1 MTILAGL
8 DIGGTKCAVC
18 LGAVDEDGVRVLG
31 KRRFPTPP
39 TPPAALAR
47 FEQELAWLLHEHG
60 MPAGEGAPQS
70 AGGVPFRPASG
81 VPAPAEGSR
90 RVAALAWIGI
100 SCGGPLDSRAGLVLS
115 PANLPGWDR
124 IDVVTPLAARFGV
137 PVALQNDAN
146 ACALAEWQWGAGR
159 GCRNM
164 IFLTFGTGMGAGLIL
179 DGRLYS
185 GTNELAGE
193 VGHLRLAPD
202 GPLGYGKA
210 GSFEGFCSGSGIANL
225 ARSRAE
231 ESLRRHEVPLY
242 CPTLADLPAVTA
254 EKVGLAAQAGDPVAL
269 EVFDVVARRLGQGLA
284 LLVDILNPQRIVIGS
299 IWGRQRSLLEAVTLR
314 VLQEE
319 ALPLA
324 LSVCQVVPAGLGESV
339 GDLAS
344 LSVALN
350 ALRTAG

>member
-1 MTILAGL
+1 MTVLAGI

-18 LGAVDEDGVRVLG
+18 LGEAEEDRVRVLG
-31 KRRFPTPP
+31 KRRFPTPS
-39 TPPAALAR
+39 TPADTLAR
-47 FEQELAWLLHEHG
+47 FVEQLAGLLEELSITTPG
-60 MPAGEGAPQS
+60 GAHRQGTPGAAVGAAS
-70 AGGVPFRPASG
+70 RPG
-81 VPAPAEGSR
+81 
-90 RVAALAWIGI
+90 LACIGI
-100 SCGGPLDSRAGLVLS
+100 SCGGPLDSRAGLILS

-124 IDVVTPLAARFGV
+124 IDVFTPFAERFGV

-159 GCRNM
+159 GCQNV

-210 GSFEGFCSGSGIANL
+210 GSFEGFCSGGGIANL
-225 ARSRAE
+225 ARSQAE
-231 ESLRRHEVPLY
+231 ASLLRHQVPLY
-242 CPTLADLPAVTA
+242 CPTLEDLPGVSA
-254 EKVGLAAQAGDPVAL
+254 EKVGQAAQAGDPVAL
-269 EVFDVVARRLGQGLA
+269 EVFDMVAWRLGQGLA

-299 IWGRQRSLLEAVTLR
+299 IWGRQRALLEAATLR

-344 LSVALN
+344 LGVALN
-350 ALRTAG
+350 ALRMMGLKGVCPWP

>member
-1 MTILAGL
+1 MTILAGI

-18 LGAVDEDGVRVLG
+18 LGAADEDGVRVLG
-31 KRRFPTPP
+31 KRRFPTPA
-39 TPPAALAR
+39 TPPETLAR
-47 FEQELAWLLHEHG
+47 FELELAGLLEEQG
-60 MPAGEGAPQS
+60 IAAGAGASSPEVLAAGS
-70 AGGVPFRPASG
+70 AAESRAGR
-81 VPAPAEGSR
+81 APGGSR
-90 RVAALAWIGI
+90 LACIGI
-100 SCGGPLDSRAGLVLS
+100 SCGGPLDSQAGLILS

-124 IDVVTPLAARFGV
+124 IDVVTPFAARFGV

-210 GSFEGFCSGSGIANL
+210 GSFEGFCSGGGIANL

-242 CPTLADLPAVTA
+242 CQTLADLPAVTA
-254 EKVGLAAQAGDPVAL
+254 EKVGLAAQAGDHVAL

-299 IWGRQRSLLEAVTLR
+299 IWGRQRALLEPVTLR

-350 ALRTAG
+350 ALRTTGQSR